1 MFKQTDL
8 GSDARKSGQHA
19 LDATRA
25 GAAGHALYV
34 EINGAHVFIMPLMK
48 THPQAFPPTSAKKS
62 RLPLLAALFILLAVA
77 IGAAMMLRAQPAPL
91 LSGKTIAGEVVG
103 PEALKGR
110 PYLVNFWATSCV
122 TCVKEMPDLTAVH
135 QEFQARGYQTI
146 AVAMSYDRP
155 DYIASFVR
163 DRGLPFLVIHDQDGA
178 WAKAYGDVAVTPTTF
193 LVDRDGKIIKRYVG
207 EPNFSELR
215 KIIARE
221 LG

>member
-1 MFKQTDL
+1 MFKQADL

-48 THPQAFPPTSAKKS
+48 THPQTFPPTSAKKS
-62 RLPLLAALFILLAVA
+62 RLPLLAALVILLAVA
-77 IGAAMMLRAQPAPL
+77 IGAAMMLRAQPAPA

>member
-1 MFKQTDL
+1 
-8 GSDARKSGQHA
+8 
-19 LDATRA
+19 
-25 GAAGHALYV
+25 
-34 EINGAHVFIMPLMK
+34 MK
-48 THPQAFPPTSAKKS
+48 IHPQSFPSASAKKS
-62 RLPLLAALFILLAVA
+62 RHPLLAALFILAAIA
-77 IGAAMMLRAQPAPL
+77 IGAAMMLRAQPAPP
-91 LSGKTIAGEVVG
+91 LSAKTITGDLVS
-103 PEALKGR
+103 PDTLKGK

-163 DRGLPFLVIHDQDGA
+163 DRSLPFLVIHDQDGT

-215 KIIARE
+215 KIISRE

>member
-1 MFKQTDL
+1 
-8 GSDARKSGQHA
+8 
-19 LDATRA
+19 
-25 GAAGHALYV
+25 
-34 EINGAHVFIMPLMK
+34 MK
-48 THPQAFPPTSAKKS
+48 THLSALPPTSAKKM
-62 RLPLLAALFILLAVA
+62 RLPLLAALLIPLAIA
-77 IGAAMMLRAQPAPL
+77 IGSAMVLRAQSAPAV
-91 LSGKTIAGEVVG
+91 SGKTIAGEVVG
-103 PEALKGR
+103 PETLKGK

-155 DYIASFVR
+155 EYIASFVR
-163 DRGLPFLVIHDQDGA
+163 DRSLPFLVIHDQDGA

-215 KIIARE
+215 KIISRE
-221 LG
+221 LS

>member
-1 MFKQTDL
+1 
-8 GSDARKSGQHA
+8 
-19 LDATRA
+19 
-25 GAAGHALYV
+25 
-34 EINGAHVFIMPLMK
+34 MPLMK
-48 THPQAFPPTSAKKS
+48 THPQTSPPTSAKKPTLS
-62 RLPLLAALFILLAVA
+62 LLAALLILLAVA
-77 IGAAMMLRAQPAPL
+77 IGAAMMLRAQPAPS

-146 AVAMSYDRP
+146 AVAMSYDRA
-155 DYIASFVR
+155 DYIARFVQ

-193 LVDRDGKIIKRYVG
+193 LVDREGKIIKRYVG

-215 KIIARE
+215 KIILRE
-221 LG
+221 LS